1 MKFYEHNLCRFT
13 CVKDKIAFK
22 TKLITILVFSLSM
35 RVNAAG
41 LAQITLSEKN
51 TPLETVLEK
60 IGVQSRYDIIFNS
73 NLIKKAKPVTVDA
86 KNAPLLGILAECF
99 VDQPL
104 SYTVSSLTII
114 VNDKKNVDITVT
126 GTVKD
131 LLGKPVPGAT
141 VIVKGVKGRGTATNA
156 SGSFSLSVPENAVLV
171 VSALGFT
178 AQEVP
183 VNNRKTLEIVI
194 NEEKNDLNEV
204 VVVGYGTIEKKDLT
218 SAVSTVKPKDFIS
231 GSVNPL
237 LSIQGKVPG
246 LTISSS
252 NGSDPNADVSVQLR
266 GVNSINGGQGP
277 LIVIDGVPGGSIN
290 SVSREDIESINVLRD
305 ASAAA
310 IYGTR
315 ASGGVILITTR
326 KAKVGPANI
335 TLTTELF
342 TESIRRRPESLS
354 GDEFV
359 EKGLGTDFGSRTDW
373 YDEVT
378 NKSPFSQRY
387 VLNANGGSENAQV
400 YATATMRNAKGI
412 ALGSDRKEMG
422 GRINSIFKF
431 FNGKAQLNTNVS
443 YNQVDA
449 NFTNNDIFNM
459 ALVLNPTQTP
469 YNPNDITGLNVM
481 VGGYDYWNPVAEVTL
496 RKDFNQYKYLL
507 ASSVLKIDLTKDLYT
522 SALVAVKNNSE
533 NPIYYRS
540 SQHRISRTD
549 GVDGFARQEYKRYTD
564 RTFEWTVN
572 YNKVIDN
579 HSINAVAGYS
589 YQDFNGQGFK
599 AENSDFSVDGIG
611 ENDLNN
617 GTFLSDGRA
626 NMTSFKDPY
635 VKLIAFFGRVNYSFM
650 NRYIVTGTLRREG
663 SSKFAPGRRWG
674 TFPGVSMAWRLSEEP
689 FMKSLKFINDLKI
702 RGGYGETGNAD
713 FNANV
718 AYRMYAPDA
727 WWLVDG
733 QWQRTYG
740 VRHNQNPDLKWEVK
754 KEISVGMDFALFN
767 NKISGRVDFYKRK
780 VDDIIYDI
788 NVSQPPAIYETT
800 TVNIGSMQNKGFELE
815 LNWNAIDRDDFKYTT
830 GFVMSGNKS
839 TLTSL
844 SGSQTFADRKSF
856 PAPGSPGNAVRL
868 LPGHNIGEFFIWRAA
883 GFTPEGNW
891 MLYDK
896 DGQAFDVTK
905 RTKTIADKAF
915 VGNAIP
921 KVILS
926 WNHSIVYKNFDA
938 GIYLRSWLGYDVFNM
953 INMYYSLPNVKGQNV
968 LREAYDKHKDIK
980 GEKEL
985 SDYWLE
991 KGDFLKVDAI
1001 SLGYTFK
1008 QNLIKPLKSLR
1019 LYATGRDLFVLTKY
1033 SGLDP
1038 EVNINGLDPGFEE
1051 RNAYPKTRTFMFGV
1065 QVGF

>member
-1 MKFYEHNLCRFT
+1 MKFYEFNLCRFT

-22 TKLITILVFSLSM
+22 TKLITVLVFSLSVQ
-35 RVNAAG
+35 VNASV

-51 TPLETVLEK
+51 APLETVLEK
-60 IGVQSRYDIIFNS
+60 IGVQSDYDIIFNS
-73 NLIKKAKPVTVDA
+73 NLIKKARPVTVDA
-86 KNAPLLGILAECF
+86 KNAPLLGVLAECF
-99 VDQPL
+99 VNQPL

-131 LLGKPVPGAT
+131 ALGKPVPGAS
-141 VIVKGVKGRGTATNA
+141 VIVKGIKGRGTSTNA
-156 SGSFSLSVPENAVLV
+156 NGNFSLSVPENAVLV

-178 AQEVP
+178 PMEVP
-183 VNNRKTLEIVI
+183 VNNRKTIEIVI
-194 NEEKNDLNEV
+194 TEEKNDLNEV

-218 SAVSTVKPKDFIS
+218 SAVSTIKPKDFIS

-252 NGSDPNADVSVQLR
+252 NGSDPNANVTVQLR
-266 GVNSINGGQGP
+266 GVNSINAGQGP

-290 SVSREDIESINVLRD
+290 SVAREDIESINVLRD

-315 ASGGVILITTR
+315 ASGGVILVTTKR
-326 KAKVGPANI
+326 AKVGPANI
-335 TLTTELF
+335 TFTTELF

-354 GDEFV
+354 GDEFI

-373 YDEVT
+373 YQEVT

-400 YATATMRNAKGI
+400 YSTVTMRNAKGI
-412 ALGSDRKEMG
+412 AIGSDRKEIG
-422 GRINSIFKF
+422 GRINTIFKF
-431 FNGKAQLNTNVS
+431 FDGKAQLSTNVS
-443 YNQVDA
+443 YNHVDA
-449 NFTNNDIFNM
+449 NLTDNNIFNM
-459 ALVLNPTQTP
+459 ALVLNPTQSP
-469 YNPNDITGLNVM
+469 YDPNDITGLNVM
-481 VGGYDYWNPVAEVTL
+481 VGGYDYWNPVAEVRL
-496 RKDFNQYKYLL
+496 RKEQRQNKYLL
-507 ASSVLKIDLTKDLYT
+507 ASSVLKVDLTKDLYT
-522 SALVAVKNNSE
+522 SAMVAVKNNSE

-549 GVDGFARQEYKRYTD
+549 GVDGYAKQEYKRYTD
-564 RTFEWTVN
+564 RTFEWTAN

-589 YQDFNGQGFK
+589 YQDFNGQGFM

-611 ENDLNN
+611 ENDMNN
-617 GTFLSDGRA
+617 GTFLTDGRA
-626 NMTSFKDPY
+626 NMTSFKDPA

-663 SSKFAPGRRWG
+663 SSKFAPGKRWG
-674 TFPGVSMAWRLSEEP
+674 TFPGVSLAWRISEEP

-713 FNANV
+713 FDANV

-740 VRHNQNPDLKWEVK
+740 VRHNQNPNLKWEVK
-754 KEISVGMDFALFN
+754 KEFSVGMDFALLN
-767 NKISGRVDFYKRK
+767 NKITGRLDFYKRK
-780 VDDIIYDI
+780 VDDIIYNI

-800 TVNIGSMQNKGFELE
+800 TVNIGSMQNKGFEVE

-830 GFVMSGNKS
+830 GVVMSGNKS
-839 TLTSL
+839 SLTTL
-844 SGSQTFADRKSF
+844 SGSQTFADRMGF

-868 LPGHNIGEFFIWRAA
+868 FPGHDIGEFFLWRSA

-905 RTKTIADKAF
+905 RSKTIADKAF

-926 WNHSIVYKNFDA
+926 WSHSVAYKNFDA

-953 INMYYSLPNVKGQNV
+953 INMYYSLPNVQGQNV
-968 LREAYDKHKDIK
+968 LREAYEKHKDIK

-1008 QNLIKPLKSLR
+1008 QNLIKSLKNLR
-1019 LYATGRDLFVLTKY
+1019 IYATGRDLFVLTRY